1 MFVSYDNNETSFNRG
16 GASMSPKNDTKVII
30 GGNVYTLSGDESE
43 EYIQRVALYINNKLD
58 ALKASKTGQFLNTR
72 LMSILLA
79 INIADDYFKS
89 KEETVDI
96 ENSFKLKDELILEKE
111 REIERLQ
118 EKIHSLEA
126 DNNELIELADRL
138 EEDMENYKAELDEY
152 IETFD
157 LENG

>member
-1 MFVSYDNNETSFNRG
+1 
-16 GASMSPKNDTKVII
+16 MSPKNNTKVII

-58 ALKASKTGQFLNTR
+58 ELKASENGQFLNTR

-79 INIADDYFKS
+79 INIADDYFKT
-89 KEETVDI
+89 KEGTVNL
-96 ENSFKLKDELILEKE
+96 EKSFKLKDELILEKE

-118 EKIHSLEA
+118 ETIHKLEA
-126 DNNELIELADRL
+126 DKNELIERADRL

>member
-1 MFVSYDNNETSFNRG
+1 
-16 GASMSPKNDTKVII
+16 MSPKNNTKVII

-58 ALKASKTGQFLNTR
+58 ELKASENGQFLNTR

-79 INIADDYFKS
+79 INIADDYFKA
-89 KEETVDI
+89 KEGTVNL
-96 ENSFKLKDELILEKE
+96 EKSFKLKDELILEKE
-111 REIERLQ
+111 REIEKLQ
-118 EKIHSLEA
+118 EKIHKLEA
-126 DNNELIELADRL
+126 DKNELIERADRL

>member
-1 MFVSYDNNETSFNRG
+1 
-16 GASMSPKNDTKVII
+16 MSPKNNTKVII
-30 GGNVYTLSGDESE
+30 GGNVYTLSGNESE

-58 ALKASKTGQFLNTR
+58 DLKASENGQFLNTR

-79 INIADDYFKS
+79 INIADDYFKA
-89 KEETVDI
+89 KESTDSLER
-96 ENSFKLKDELILEKE
+96 SFKLKDELILEKE

-118 EKIHSLEA
+118 DTVHKLEI
-126 DNNELIELADRL
+126 DKNRLIERSDKL